1 MENTALASAET
12 YTTVRM
18 NLRFT
23 MEPEAKARALAIAP
37 EPGGYRAQGA
47 ATGRASPGPPAR
59 VRSPAQPDRVAPHGD
74 ALRGRAPGGG
84 GAAVAGETLPV
95 AEEAAPSRS
104 CKRREWWPAGS
115 GESRAIGP
123 NAVSGRRAGSLAEGH
138 ELERGR
144 APAEWLQGDPRAE
157 RSEAPKP

>member
-84 GAAVAGETLPV
+84 GARGSRGGRNASGGGGGGAEQVLQAARVVA
-95 AEEAAPSRS
+95 
-104 CKRREWWPAGS
+104 RRE
-115 GESRAIGP
+115 R
-123 NAVSGRRAGSLAEGH
+123 
-138 ELERGR
+138 
-144 APAEWLQGDPRAE
+144 
-157 RSEAPKP
+157 